1 MEHFVGTSFTTI
13 SGSGPNAAVIHYRPK
28 PGESRVI
35 SRGDIYLVD
44 SGGQYKDGTTDVTRT
59 VHMGSPSSR
68 ERECFTR
75 VLKGQIQ
82 LTTTVFPKGIMGYS
96 LDAIARTSLWKAGL
110 DYVHGTGHGVGSYL
124 NVHEGPMRLSSR
136 YNAYDPGLEEGMVL
150 SIEPGYYEDG
160 QFGIRIENLVHIV
173 PAENNGGNKEFL
185 TFENLTLVPIQK
197 KLIEPKM
204 LTKEE
209 VSYINDY
216 HMLCKEKVGPLLKQ
230 LGLQDALNWLNRETE
245 PLG

>member
-75 VLKGQIQ
+75 

-136 YNAYDPGLEEGMVL
+136 YNAYDPGLEEGM
-150 SIEPGYYEDG
+150 
-160 QFGIRIENLVHIV
+160 
-173 PAENNGGNKEFL
+173 NNGGNKEFL